1 MQNDQL
7 INKLLN
13 GHEIRHSNTLG
24 VELFSTALQLP
35 LQRIMV
41 KQFEKFK
48 RERIIVLDGSDGP
61 FDIWKHRNRV
71 AASGNIDNQQK
82 HFDNNYPKESIS
94 ISDTPDAA
102 AQEV

>member
-13 GHEIRHSNTLG
+13 GYHIRHSNTLG
-24 VELFSTALQLP
+24 VELYSNELRLP
-35 LQRIMV
+35 IQRLMV

-61 FDIWKHRNRV
+61 FDIWNHRNRINNPV
-71 AASGNIDNQQK
+71 TNAEQK

-94 ISDTPDAA
+94 IWDGTAA
-102 AQEV
+102 EAQDV